1 MNIVQFATDYVEQRK
16 LSKTPIYS
24 ANRFVRMMGDREI
37 EEINDAMLQEWKQ
50 KSEQENLS
58 VWTIKCGLKDLR
70 TLIRANG
77 SDVKIAKIK
86 NPDPNPQ
93 PVALS
98 VLDAIWPHLEDWLQQ
113 WTVIAFW
120 TALRF
125 ADTIR
130 MQRVVKPD
138 RLEWKASK
146 TGHRHRWPVME
157 WLTPHL
163 RPVKLPYTKNE
174 DWSEV
179 IVRERLT
186 RACEIAGVDR
196 VLPSH
201 IRDTSLRAWC
211 QADARVGE
219 IVHGCR
225 LGVIGHYVDPL
236 DIISPVASRVKRPSC
251 FGGDKEKEPEEALV
265 TSFRLLDDQAK
276 GLVVM
281 TAERLRRA

>member
-1 MNIVQFATDYVEQRK
+1 MNIVDFAVAYVSERG
-16 LSKTPIYS
+16 LSKTPVYS
-24 ANRFVRMMGDREI
+24 ARRFERMMGNLPITEI
-37 EEINDAMLQEWKQ
+37 DNAILHEWKE
-50 KSEQENLS
+50 KSERENLA

-77 SDVKIAKIK
+77 SDVKIDRLKT
-86 NPDPNPQ
+86 PEPNPQ

-98 VLDAIWPHLEDWLQQ
+98 VIDAIWPHLDDWLKQ
-113 WTVIAFW
+113 WVVIAFW

-146 TGHRHRWPVME
+146 TGHRHRWPVMD
-157 WLTPHL
+157 WMKPHL
-163 RPVKLPYTKNE
+163 QPVDLPYTKNE

-186 RACEIAGVDR
+186 RACEIAGVNR

-201 IRDTSLRAWC
+201 VRDTSLRAWC

-276 GLVVM
+276 GLVLM
-281 TAERLRRA
+281 TAERMRRN

>member
-1 MNIVQFATDYVEQRK
+1 MNVAQFATVYVEERK
-16 LSKTPIYS
+16 LTKTPIYS
-24 ANRFVRMMGDREI
+24 ANRFVRMMGDRDI

-98 VLDAIWPHLEDWLQQ
+98 VVDAIWPHLDDWLKQ

-130 MQRVVKPD
+130 MQRVVKTD
-138 RLEWKASK
+138 RLEWKANK

-157 WLTPHL
+157 WMKPHL
-163 RPVKLPYTKNE
+163 LPVKLPYTKNE

-236 DIISPVASRVKRPSC
+236 DIISPVAPRVKRPNC
-251 FGGDKEKEPEEALV
+251 FGGDKDKEPEEALV